1 MDNGYIRA
9 VDNIE
14 KVLQYFTKGQ
24 DEEYKA
30 TLQFN
35 VFLLKMQPQYCG
47 IGKGG
52 KVNKPKSD

>member
-35 VFLLKMQPQYCG
+35 VFLLKMQPQYTG
-47 IGKGG
+47 ITKKLPPKG
-52 KVNKPKSD
+52 KV